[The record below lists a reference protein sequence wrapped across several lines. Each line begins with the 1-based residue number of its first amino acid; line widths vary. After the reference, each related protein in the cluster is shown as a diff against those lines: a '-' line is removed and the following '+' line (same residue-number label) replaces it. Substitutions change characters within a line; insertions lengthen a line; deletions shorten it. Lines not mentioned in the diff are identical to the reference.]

1 MEWVETTGKTVE
13 EAKEM
18 ALDILGV
25 DYIDAEF
32 EILEEPKS
40 GFLGLSKK
48 LARVKARVKPT
59 APRAKDTRR
68 PRKRKVRDESDRP
81 TKTAT
86 AGPVAEVTVSGAAE
100 PTTDEKPRSNVRS
113 SESGGGR
120 AAGRTSSKSSS
131 RVPKKSSV
139 ETNEENE
146 PEMEPESMS
155 LAEQA
160 TVAQNFLA
168 GILNEIGLEG
178 TVAVQGIEDETI
190 NISVTGAELGLLI
203 GPRGAVL
210 SAVQDMTR
218 TVVQRNS
225 GGRSGRIV
233 VDIDGYREKRRVA
246 LEAFARKLAEEVR
259 DTGVGKV
266 FEAMSSSDR
275 KIVHDVVGTMEGVK
289 TRSEGYEPR
298 RYVVVEPLTDEAPEQ
313 AQAE

>member
-25 DYIDAEF
+25 DHIDAEF

-48 LARVKARVKPT
+48 LARVKARVKPA

-68 PRKRKVRDESDRP
+68 PRKRKVREESDKP
-81 TKTAT
+81 KA
-86 AGPVAEVTVSGAAE
+86 AAAKQAAPVAEE
-100 PTTDEKPRSNVRS
+100 PAPEASKSALRS
-113 SESGGGR
+113 SEP
-120 AAGRTSSKSSS
+120 APGRTAERSGSRNANKSPRKIST
-131 RVPKKSSV
+131 
-139 ETNEENE
+139 ETNEEKV
-146 PEMEPESMS
+146 PEMESESMS

-160 TVAQNFLA
+160 TVAQTFLA

-178 TVAVQGIEDETI
+178 TVAVEGIDGETI
-190 NISVTGAELGLLI
+190 NISVTGTELGLLI
-203 GPRGAVL
+203 GPRGTVL

-233 VDIDGYREKRRVA
+233 VDIDGYREKRRAA

-259 DTGVGKV
+259 ETGVSKV

-275 KIVHDVVGTMEGVK
+275 KIVHDVIGEVSGVK

-298 RYVVVEPLTDEAPEQ
+298 RYVVVEAATDDAIEE

>member
-25 DYIDAEF
+25 DYVDAEF

-40 GFLGLSKK
+40 GFLGISKK
-48 LARVKARVKPT
+48 LARVKARVKP
-59 APRAKDTRR
+59 AVPRAKDTRR
-68 PRKRKVRDESDRP
+68 PRRRKVREEP
-81 TKTAT
+81 EKPKA
-86 AGPVAEVTVSGAAE
+86 AAAAPVAPKVAEPPAESISKSTAKSEPVSG
-100 PTTDEKPRSNVRS
+100 R
-113 SESGGGR
+113 GGG
-120 AAGRTSSKSSS
+120 KPSS
-131 RVPKKSSV
+131 RNGNRGPKKSSV
-139 ETNEENE
+139 EANEGKE
-146 PEMEPESMS
+146 PEMETESMS

-160 TVAQNFLA
+160 TVAQSFLA

-178 TVAVQGIEDETI
+178 TVAVQGIEDDTI

-210 SAVQDMTR
+210 AAVQDMTR
-218 TVVQRNS
+218 TVVQRNA

-233 VDIDGYREKRRVA
+233 VDIDGYREKRRGA

-259 DTGVGKV
+259 DSGVSKV
-266 FEAMSSSDR
+266 FEPMNSSDR
-275 KIVHDVVGTMEGVK
+275 KIVHDVIGEIAGVK

-298 RYVVVEPLTDEAPEQ
+298 RYVVVEPVTEEVAEEVQ
-313 AQAE
+313 A

>member
-1 MEWVETTGKTVE
+1 MEWVETTGRTVE

-25 DYIDAEF
+25 DDLDAEF

-40 GFLGLSKK
+40 GFLGISKK

-68 PRKRKVRDESDRP
+68 PRKRRVRADSEKSR
-81 TKTAT
+81 
-86 AGPVAEVTVSGAAE
+86 AGAGQAVDTVDIEEDNDVEVALGDSE
-100 PTTDEKPRSNVRS
+100 RSNESQGVRS
-113 SESGGGR
+113 NNRGKAR
-120 AAGRTSSKSSS
+120 SS
-131 RVPKKSSV
+131 RSPKRQSND
-139 ETNEENE
+139 TEEGKE
-146 PEMEPESMS
+146 PEMEAETMS

-178 TVAVQGIEDETI
+178 TVSVHGIEDETI
-190 NISVTGAELGLLI
+190 NISVTGSDLGLLI
-203 GPRGAVL
+203 GPRGTVL

-218 TVVQRNS
+218 TVVQRNA
-225 GGRSGRIV
+225 GGRTGRIV
-233 VDIDGYREKRRVA
+233 VDIDGYREKRRIA
-246 LEAFARKLAEEVR
+246 LEAFAKKLAEEVR
-259 DTGVGKV
+259 DTGTSKV

-275 KIVHDVVGTMEGVK
+275 KLVHDIIAEIDGVK
-289 TRSEGYEPR
+289 TRSEGFEPR
-298 RYVVVEPLTDEAPEQ
+298 RYVVVEPITEDEAGE

>member
-25 DYIDAEF
+25 DYVDAEF

-48 LARVKARVKPT
+48 LARIKARVKPT

-68 PRKRKVRDESDRP
+68 PRRRRVREDSEK
-81 TKTAT
+81 TKTA
-86 AGPVAEVTVSGAAE
+86 AQPSAAAPVAKAVQE
-100 PTTDEKPRSNVRS
+100 PTTEAVSKGNGKG
-113 SESGGGR
+113 ESGGVRPGAKQTSR
-120 AAGRTSSKSSS
+120 NGNRTA
-131 RVPKKSSV
+131 KKSSTS
-139 ETNEENE
+139 ETNEGKE
-146 PEMEPESMS
+146 PEMETESIS

-178 TVAVQGIEDETI
+178 TVAVQAIEDETI
-190 NISVTGAELGLLI
+190 NIAITGAELGLLI
-203 GPRGAVL
+203 GPRGTVL

-218 TVVQRNS
+218 TVVQRNA
-225 GGRSGRIV
+225 GGKSGRIV
-233 VDIDGYREKRRVA
+233 IDIDGYREKRRAA
-246 LEAFARKLAEEVR
+246 LEAFAQKLAAEVR
-259 DTGVGKV
+259 DSGVSKV
-266 FEAMSSSDR
+266 FEPMNSSDR
-275 KIVHDVVGTMEGVK
+275 KIVHDVVGGIAGVR

-298 RYVVVEPLTDEAPEQ
+298 RYVIVEPMSEDSPEE
-313 AQAE
+313 AQA

>member
-40 GFLGLSKK
+40 GFLGISKK
-48 LARVKARVKPT
+48 LARIKARVKPT
-59 APRAKDTRR
+59 VPRAKDTRR
-68 PRKRKVRDESDRP
+68 PRRRKVREETEKP
-81 TKTAT
+81 KAAAT
-86 AGPVAEVTVSGAAE
+86 PAVSKAAE
-100 PTTDEKPRSNVRS
+100 PPVDTVSKS
-113 SESGGGR
+113 
-120 AAGRTSSKSSS
+120 AARGEPVSGRTGAKPSS
-131 RVPKKSSV
+131 RNGNRGPKRGSV
-139 ETNEENE
+139 EANEGKE
-146 PEMEPESMS
+146 PEMETESMS

-160 TVAQNFLA
+160 TVAQSFLA

-178 TVAVQGIEDETI
+178 TVAVDGIEDDTI

-210 SAVQDMTR
+210 AAVQDMTR
-218 TVVQRNS
+218 TVVQRNA

-233 VDIDGYREKRRVA
+233 VDIDGYREKRRGA

-259 DTGVGKV
+259 DSGVSKV
-266 FEAMSSSDR
+266 FEPMNSSDR
-275 KIVHDVVGTMEGVK
+275 KIVHDVIGEIAGVK

-298 RYVVVEPLTDEAPEQ
+298 RYVVVEPVTEEVSEEVQ
-313 AQAE
+313 V

>member
-25 DYIDAEF
+25 DHIDAEF

-48 LARVKARVKPT
+48 LARVKARVKPA

-68 PRKRKVRDESDRP
+68 PRKRKVREESDKP
-81 TKTAT
+81 KA
-86 AGPVAEVTVSGAAE
+86 AAAKQAAPVAEE
-100 PTTDEKPRSNVRS
+100 PAPEASKSALRS
-113 SESGGGR
+113 SEP
-120 AAGRTSSKSSS
+120 ALGRTAERSGSRNANKSPRKIST
-131 RVPKKSSV
+131 
-139 ETNEENE
+139 ETNEEKV
-146 PEMEPESMS
+146 PEMESESMS

-160 TVAQNFLA
+160 TVAQTFLA

-178 TVAVQGIEDETI
+178 TVAVEGIDGETI
-190 NISVTGAELGLLI
+190 NISVTGTELGLLI
-203 GPRGAVL
+203 GPRGTVL

-233 VDIDGYREKRRVA
+233 VDIDGYREKRRAA

-259 DTGVGKV
+259 ETGVSKV

-275 KIVHDVVGTMEGVK
+275 KIVHDVIGEVSGVK

-298 RYVVVEPLTDEAPEQ
+298 RYVVVEAATDDAIEE

>member
-25 DYIDAEF
+25 DYVDAEF

-48 LARVKARVKPT
+48 LARVRARVKPT
-59 APRAKDTRR
+59 APRAKETRR
-68 PRKRKVRDESDRP
+68 PRRRRTREESDRG
-81 TKTAT
+81 KAAT
-86 AGPVAEVTVSGAAE
+86 AVKAAKSSPKTE
-100 PTTDEKPRSNVRS
+100 EQPAQQAPKSRGKGGESNSNRPTSKNSPKST
-113 SESGGGR
+113 
-120 AAGRTSSKSSS
+120 SKS
-131 RVPKKSSV
+131 PKKSSS
-139 ETNEENE
+139 ESNEGKE
-146 PEMEPESMS
+146 PEMESESMS
-155 LAEQA
+155 LSEQA

-203 GPRGAVL
+203 GPRGTVL
-210 SAVQDMTR
+210 SAIQDMTR

-233 VDIDGYREKRRVA
+233 VDIDGYREKRKAA
-246 LEAFARKLAEEVR
+246 LEIFARRLAEEVR
-259 DTGVGKV
+259 KTGVSKM
-266 FEAMSSSDR
+266 FEAMNSSDR
-275 KIVHDVVGTMEGVK
+275 KIVHDVVGTIEGVK

-298 RYVVVEPLTDEAPEQ
+298 RYVVVEPAGAEEAVKEAQ
-313 AQAE
+313 AQ

>member
-25 DYIDAEF
+25 DHIDAEF

-68 PRKRKVRDESDRP
+68 PRKRKVREESEKP
-81 TKTAT
+81 KAT
-86 AGPVAEVTVSGAAE
+86 APKAAAASKAAANAAE
-100 PTTDEKPRSNVRS
+100 EPSNEVSNSAART
-113 SESGGGR
+113 SEPQTAR
-120 AAGRTSSKSSS
+120 AAGRSGSRTANKS
-131 RVPKKSSV
+131 PKKSST
-139 ETNEENE
+139 ETNEGKE
-146 PEMEPESMS
+146 PEMESESIS

-178 TVAVQGIEDETI
+178 TVAVDGIDGETI
-190 NISVTGAELGLLI
+190 NISVTGSELGLLI
-203 GPRGAVL
+203 GPRGTVL

-233 VDIDGYREKRRVA
+233 VDIDGYREKRRAA

-259 DTGVGKV
+259 DTGVSKV

-275 KIVHDVVGTMEGVK
+275 KIVHDVIGEMSGVK

-298 RYVVVEPLTDEAPEQ
+298 RYVVVEPMTEDETEE

>member
-1 MEWVETTGKTVE
+1 MEWVETTGRTVE

-25 DYIDAEF
+25 DHIDAEF
-32 EILEEPKS
+32 EILEEPKA

-48 LARVKARVKPT
+48 LARVKARVRPT

-68 PRKRKVRDESDRP
+68 PRKRRVKQDSDRN
-81 TKTAT
+81 K
-86 AGPVAEVTVSGAAE
+86 GP
-100 PTTDEKPRSNVRS
+100 RS
-113 SESGGGR
+113 SEEVENSKVQ
-120 AAGRTSSKSSS
+120 AVSSDETSVELQKESQRS
-131 RVPKKSSV
+131 RSTRSNSRNGSRNPKKT
-139 ETNEENE
+139 TNEFEEGKE
-146 PEMEPESMS
+146 PEMETESMS
-155 LAEQA
+155 LGEQA

-178 TVAVQGIEDETI
+178 TVAVHGIEDETI
-190 NISVTGAELGLLI
+190 NIGVTGSDLGILI
-203 GPRGAVL
+203 GPRGTVL

-225 GGRSGRIV
+225 GGRSGRII
-233 VDIDGYREKRRVA
+233 VDIDGYREKRKSA

-259 DTGVGKV
+259 ETGVSKV

-275 KIVHDVVGTMEGVK
+275 KIVHDIIGELDGVI

-298 RYVVVEPLTDEAPEQ
+298 RYVVVEPAGESNVEETEAE
-313 AQAE
+313 

>member
-25 DYIDAEF
+25 DHIDAEF

-40 GFLGLSKK
+40 GFLGISKK

-59 APRAKDTRR
+59 APRSKDTRR
-68 PRKRKVRDESDRP
+68 PRKRKVREESERP
-81 TKTAT
+81 KVPAAPKSQGT
-86 AGPVAEVTVSGAAE
+86 PAEEAPKDST
-100 PTTDEKPRSNVRS
+100 RS
-113 SESGGGR
+113 SEPTN
-120 AAGRTSSKSSS
+120 GRTGS
-131 RVPKKSSV
+131 RSGVRNANRSPKKSLS
-139 ETNEENE
+139 ETNEGKE
-146 PEMEPESMS
+146 PEMESESMS

-160 TVAQNFLA
+160 TVAQSFLA

-178 TVAVQGIEDETI
+178 TVAVEGIDGETI
-190 NISVTGAELGLLI
+190 NISVTGTELGLLI
-203 GPRGAVL
+203 GPRGTVL

-233 VDIDGYREKRRVA
+233 VDIDGYREKRRAA
-246 LEAFARKLAEEVR
+246 LEAFAIKLAEEVR
-259 DTGVGKV
+259 TTGVVKV

-275 KIVHDVVGTMEGVK
+275 KIVHDIVGEMSGVK

-298 RYVVVEPLTDEAPEQ
+298 RYVVVEPATEEVSEQTSEEAQVE
-313 AQAE
+313 

>member
-1 MEWVETTGKTVE
+1 MEWVETTGRTVE

-25 DYIDAEF
+25 DYPDAEF
-32 EILEEPKS
+32 EVLEEPKS

-59 APRAKDTRR
+59 APRSKDTRR
-68 PRKRKVRDESDRP
+68 PRKRRVRPDVERAKQAQAPVDENQEKKQDEE
-81 TKTAT
+81 TDQ
-86 AGPVAEVTVSGAAE
+86 PVSTRGSS
-100 PTTDEKPRSNVRS
+100 KQSQNSRNSRSRSNR
-113 SESGGGR
+113 G
-120 AAGRTSSKSSS
+120 SK
-131 RVPKKSSV
+131 VQDTQDD
-139 ETNEENE
+139 EGNL
-146 PEMEPESMS
+146 PEMETESIS

-160 TVAQNFLA
+160 TIAQNFLA

-178 TVAVQGIEDETI
+178 IVAVKDIEEETI
-190 NISVTGAELGLLI
+190 NIGITGSDLGILI
-203 GPRGAVL
+203 GPRGTVL

-233 VDIDGYREKRRVA
+233 VDIDGYREKRKIA
-246 LEAFARKLAEEVR
+246 LESFARKLAEEVR
-259 DTGVGKV
+259 DTGVSKV
-266 FEAMSSSDR
+266 FEAMSSADR
-275 KIVHDVVGTMEGVK
+275 KIVHDIVSDIEGVM

-298 RYVVVEPLTDEAPEQ
+298 RYVVVEPVAKEEVTE

>member
-68 PRKRKVRDESDRP
+68 PRKRKVRDESEKP
-81 TKTAT
+81 KTVA
-86 AGPVAEVTVSGAAE
+86 ASPVAETTVSKATE

-120 AAGRTSSKSSS
+120 AAGKTSSRSSN

-203 GPRGAVL
+203 GPRGTVL

-298 RYVVVEPLTDEAPEQ
+298 RYVVVEPLTEETPEQ

>member
-40 GFLGLSKK
+40 GFLGISKK

-59 APRAKDTRR
+59 VPRAKDTRR
-68 PRKRKVRDESDRP
+68 PRRRKVREEP
-81 TKTAT
+81 EKPKVA
-86 AGPVAEVTVSGAAE
+86 AAPVASKAAE
-100 PTTDEKPRSNVRS
+100 PPAESVSRSTAKNEPVS
-113 SESGGGR
+113 
-120 AAGRTSSKSSS
+120 GRTGGKPSS
-131 RVPKKSSV
+131 RNGNRAPKKSSV
-139 ETNEENE
+139 EANEGKE
-146 PEMEPESMS
+146 PEMETESMS

-160 TVAQNFLA
+160 TVAQSFLA

-178 TVAVQGIEDETI
+178 TVAVQGIEDDTI
-190 NISVTGAELGLLI
+190 NISVTGAELGILI

-218 TVVQRNS
+218 TVVQRNA

-233 VDIDGYREKRRVA
+233 VDIDGYREKRRGA

-259 DTGVGKV
+259 DSGVSKV
-266 FEAMSSSDR
+266 FEPMNSSDR
-275 KIVHDVVGTMEGVK
+275 KIVHDVIGEMAGVK

-298 RYVVVEPLTDEAPEQ
+298 RYVVVEPVTEEASEEVQ
-313 AQAE
+313 A

>member
-25 DYIDAEF
+25 DHIDAEF

-48 LARVKARVKPT
+48 LARVKARVKPA

-68 PRKRKVRDESDRP
+68 PRKRRVREESDKP
-81 TKTAT
+81 KA
-86 AGPVAEVTVSGAAE
+86 AAKPAAPAAE
-100 PTTDEKPRSNVRS
+100 ERAPDVSKSALRS
-113 SESGGGR
+113 SEPAS
-120 AAGRTSSKSSS
+120 GRTTERSGSRNANKSPRKIST
-131 RVPKKSSV
+131 
-139 ETNEENE
+139 ETNEEKV
-146 PEMEPESMS
+146 PEMESESMS

-160 TVAQNFLA
+160 TVAQTFLA

-178 TVAVQGIEDETI
+178 TVAVEGIDGETI
-190 NISVTGAELGLLI
+190 NISVTGSELGLLI
-203 GPRGAVL
+203 GPRGTVL

-233 VDIDGYREKRRVA
+233 VDIDGYREKRRAA
-246 LEAFARKLAEEVR
+246 LEAFALKLAEEVR
-259 DTGVGKV
+259 ETGVSKV

-275 KIVHDVVGTMEGVK
+275 KIVHDVIGEVSGVK

-298 RYVVVEPLTDEAPEQ
+298 RYVVVEAATDDATEE

>member
-25 DYIDAEF
+25 DHIDAEF

-48 LARVKARVKPT
+48 LARVKARVKPA

-68 PRKRKVRDESDRP
+68 PRKRKVREESDKP
-81 TKTAT
+81 KA
-86 AGPVAEVTVSGAAE
+86 AAKPAAPVAEEPAPDMSKGAL
-100 PTTDEKPRSNVRS
+100 RS
-113 SESGGGR
+113 SEPAS
-120 AAGRTSSKSSS
+120 GRTAERSGSRNANKSPRKIST
-131 RVPKKSSV
+131 
-139 ETNEENE
+139 ETNEEKV
-146 PEMEPESMS
+146 PEMESESMS

-160 TVAQNFLA
+160 TVAQTFLA

-178 TVAVQGIEDETI
+178 TVAVEGIDGETI
-190 NISVTGAELGLLI
+190 NISVTGSELGLLI
-203 GPRGAVL
+203 GPRGTVL

-233 VDIDGYREKRRVA
+233 VDIDGYREKRRAA
-246 LEAFARKLAEEVR
+246 LEAFALKLAEEVR
-259 DTGVGKV
+259 ETGVSKV

-275 KIVHDVVGTMEGVK
+275 KIVHDVIGEVSGVK

-298 RYVVVEPLTDEAPEQ
+298 RYVVVEAATDDATEE

>member
-25 DYIDAEF
+25 DHIDAEF

-48 LARVKARVKPT
+48 LARVKARVKP
-59 APRAKDTRR
+59 AVPRAKDTRR
-68 PRKRKVRDESDRP
+68 PRKRKVREESDKP
-81 TKTAT
+81 KA
-86 AGPVAEVTVSGAAE
+86 AAAKQAAPVAEE
-100 PTTDEKPRSNVRS
+100 PAPEASKSALRS
-113 SESGGGR
+113 SEP
-120 AAGRTSSKSSS
+120 ALGRTAERSGSRNANKSPRKIST
-131 RVPKKSSV
+131 
-139 ETNEENE
+139 ETNEEKV
-146 PEMEPESMS
+146 PEMESESMS

-160 TVAQNFLA
+160 TVAQTFLA

-178 TVAVQGIEDETI
+178 TVAVEGIDGETI
-190 NISVTGAELGLLI
+190 NISVTGTELGLLI
-203 GPRGAVL
+203 GPRGTVL

-233 VDIDGYREKRRVA
+233 VDIDGYREKRRAA

-259 DTGVGKV
+259 ETGVSKV

-275 KIVHDVVGTMEGVK
+275 KIVHDVIGEVSGVK

-298 RYVVVEPLTDEAPEQ
+298 RYVVVEAATDDAIEE